1 MLTNISESIRRKNAE
16 FIRDVEYIKEMAYE
30 DMLDD
35 RLESVMENEYDFS
48 YESLKSDLIAI
59 ESISD
64 DEDDE
69 LEIQRIMESTTD
81 LTFNDM
87 IGITESVK
95 DDMEESGDD
104 YDF

>member
-95 DDMEESGDD
+95 DDIESGDD

>member
-87 IGITESVK
+87 IGITESVI

>member
-87 IGITESVK
+87 IGIIESVK